1 MVLQL
6 KTITPFLKM
15 NFVCLSVNFQF
26 FFYLYFKIGGNQRFR
41 GIYNL
46 LKDRKKKL
54 NMLSTIALLEFPAKE
69 IHNLKPS
76 KLNNLNIYEEMVKS
90 THKKLYNKTMKT
102 ILPYTN
108 TLDSTTL
115 EEIYSNYK

>member
-1 MVLQL
+1 
-6 KTITPFLKM
+6 
-15 NFVCLSVNFQF
+15 
-26 FFYLYFKIGGNQRFR
+26 
-41 GIYNL
+41 
-46 LKDRKKKL
+46 
-54 NMLSTIALLEFPAKE
+54 MLSTIALLEFPTKE

-108 TLDSTTL
+108 TLDSKTL